1 MKIAVLVSRA
11 LPVVLVSL
19 AMALVGAP
27 AAAAAQTS
35 VIVGERTPSSA
46 AAERLVERLG
56 GHVGRQLSLVGGFAA
71 TVPANRL
78 EDLRRSRAVGSVYRN
93 ARLRPQTLPA
103 GCDPTQPACYD
114 ELPPEL
120 TWEGAVRLDQVPPKY
135 KGDLVGVAL
144 IDTGVT
150 PTADLGG
157 RLLARI
163 DLTNERD
170 GIDHYGH
177 GSHMAGLIAGDGTQA
192 FGNYEGAAPEANLV
206 SVKVAGWDGAT
217 DVSTIIAGL
226 QWAVSNRDRFG
237 LRVVNLSYGTDSLQA
252 VDRDPLDFA
261 VERAWRAG
269 LAVVVSAGNDAGPV
283 AKPGDDPFVIT
294 VGAADVNGTAS
305 VADDTVAAFSSRG
318 GGKPDVVAPGV
329 SLASIRAP
337 GSTIDGLH
345 PVARLG
351 QWYFKG
357 SGTSQAAAVV
367 SGVIARM
374 LEANPALTPDQIK
387 GVLLATANPAL
398 AGPGAGAG
406 LVDAGAAVARA
417 TPPKNGPAP
426 ALPRANLGA
435 VASTGLGSIDGSRGT
450 EGVVADLDGDGVPE
464 PVVGEVDVLG
474 RPWDAAAYVADPWTL
489 ASFAA
494 SPWSAISTVMAGNLA
509 TPDLAAAVGPRVAW
523 EARHWGAR
531 DWVTAGWDV
540 QLWSARH
547 WGARHWGAF
556 SWR

>member
-1 MKIAVLVSRA
+1 MDIVALARRVPPVALVA
-11 LPVVLVSL
+11 LSI
-19 AMALVGAP
+19 ALVGAP
-27 AAAAAQTS
+27 PAATAQTR
-35 VIVGERTPSSA
+35 VIVGERTPSSTT
-46 AAERLVERLG
+46 AEQLVERLG
-56 GHVGRQLSLVGGFAA
+56 GHVGRQLPLAGGFAA
-71 TVPANRL
+71 TVPADSL
-78 EDLRRSRAVGSVYRN
+78 ATLRRSLVVRSVSGN
-93 ARLRPQTLPA
+93 TRLRPQTLAA
-103 GCDPTQPACYD
+103 GCDPTQPQCYD
-114 ELPPEL
+114 ELPPDV

-150 PTADLGG
+150 PSADLGG

-217 DVSTIIAGL
+217 DVSMIIAGI
-226 QWAVSNRDRFG
+226 QWAVSNKDRYS
-237 LRVVNLSYGTDSLQA
+237 LRVINLSYGTDSLQA

-269 LAVVVSAGNDAGPV
+269 LAVVVSAGNTAGPV
-283 AKPGDDPFVIT
+283 SKPGDDPFVIT

-318 GGKPDVVAPGV
+318 DGKPDVLAPGV

-337 GSTIDGLH
+337 GSTIDSLN
-345 PVARLG
+345 PVSRLG

-374 LEANPALTPDQIK
+374 VEANPALTPDQIK
-387 GVLLATANPAL
+387 GVLVATANSMV

-406 LVDAGAAVARA
+406 LIDAAAAVARA
-417 TPPKNGPAP
+417 TPPKKGPAP
-426 ALPRANLGA
+426 ILPRANEAAGS
-435 VASTGLGSIDGSRGT
+435 STGLGSIQASRGT
-450 EGVVADLDGDGVPE
+450 ETVVADLDGDGQPE

-474 RPWDAAAYVADPWTL
+474 HPWSAGAYVADPWTL

-494 SPWSAISTVMAGNLA
+494 SPWAPLLAELAVSAGAAPPAVA
-509 TPDLAAAVGPRVAW
+509 TGPRVAW
-523 EARHWGAR
+523 EARHWGVS
-531 DWVTAGWDV
+531 DWVAAGWDAPT
-540 QLWSARH
+540 WAARH

-556 SWR
+556 SWQ